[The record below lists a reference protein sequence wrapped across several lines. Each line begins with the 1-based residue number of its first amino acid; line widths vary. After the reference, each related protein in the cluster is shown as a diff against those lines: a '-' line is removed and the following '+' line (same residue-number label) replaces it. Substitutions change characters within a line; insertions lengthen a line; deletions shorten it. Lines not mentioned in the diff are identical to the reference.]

1 MPQAAGICC
10 KLSELPPRFLSRV
23 QLVIQSRDL
32 SETLVLSESLS
43 LLFYLLNF
51 KAAMSAV
58 CLLYVMGSYAMTG
71 VGTPPPDRSTYPAA
85 VL

>member
-1 MPQAAGICC
+1 M
-10 KLSELPPRFLSRV
+10 
-23 QLVIQSRDL
+23 IQSRDL

-71 VGTPPPDRSTYPAA
+71 VGTPPPLTDLPTRQRSFDRRFQNCTGLKAGIDTRHS
-85 VL
+85 